1 MIRTSVS
8 LLLVIAVFIL
18 VASGPSLIRMESNEI
33 HLHPEALFQS
43 LAEMGDRAVNGTLM
57 KYQAGRAYHKLN
69 ETLPVYFMISL
80 RYILFSALL
89 SLLIG
94 VSLAFLTSFRQGRL
108 ITSVIEFLHIIPD
121 FVLAFFLQIMVIAIT
136 QATGYRIAR
145 IAHMSEASPAYTL
158 PIAVMTIVATV
169 LIIRGVHGYLEE
181 VKSQDYMR
189 FAIAKGLSK
198 PRLISTHL
206 LVPILYKLRGDL
218 HGLLSLLIGNLF
230 IIERIFNIPGVTNF
244 LFHNAFQKIS
254 TSLIDGNI
262 QFVTQLHVA
271 LSGLLSIVVI
281 YWLLYGLISLILT
294 LVIRWR
300 E

>member
-1 MIRTSVS
+1 MLRTSVS

-18 VASGPSLIRMESNEI
+18 VASGPSMFRMESNEI
-33 HLHPEALFQS
+33 HPYPEAVFHS
-43 LAEMGDRAVNGTLM
+43 LAEMGERAVNGTLM
-57 KYQAGRAYHKLN
+57 EYQSGRAYHKLN
-69 ETLPVYFMISL
+69 ETLPIYFMISL
-80 RYILFSALL
+80 RYIPLSALL

-108 ITSVIEFLHIIPD
+108 ITSVIEFL
-121 FVLAFFLQIMVIAIT
+121 QIMVSAIT
-136 QATGYRIAR
+136 QTTSYRVAR
-145 IAHMSEASPAYTL
+145 IAYMSETSPAYTL
-158 PIAVMTIVATV
+158 PFAVMTIVATGF
-169 LIIRGVHGYLEE
+169 IIRGVHGYLEE
-181 VKSQDYMR
+181 VKSRDYIL
-189 FAIAKGLSK
+189 FAVAKGLSK

-218 HGLLSLLIGNLF
+218 HSLLSLLIVNLF

-244 LFHNAFQKIS
+244 LFHNAFQNIS
-254 TSLIDGNI
+254 ASFISGNI
-262 QFVTQLHVA
+262 QIVSQLHVA

-300 E
+300 D

>member
-1 MIRTSVS
+1 
-8 LLLVIAVFIL
+8 
-18 VASGPSLIRMESNEI
+18 MESNEI

-69 ETLPVYFMISL
+69 EPLPVYFMISL